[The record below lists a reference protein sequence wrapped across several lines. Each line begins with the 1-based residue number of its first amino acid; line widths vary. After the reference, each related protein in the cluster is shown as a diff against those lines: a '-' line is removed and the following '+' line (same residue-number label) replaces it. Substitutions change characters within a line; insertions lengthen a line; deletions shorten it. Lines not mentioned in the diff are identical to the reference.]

1 MTEPL
6 RVLFVVPGDGRGS
19 SMIFVRRQAESVTRE
34 GVEVRS
40 FYLGSRTSLWAL
52 VREFF
57 RFRAEL
63 ARFDPAVI
71 HAHYG
76 TVTAMFAALACGGRP
91 LIVTYRGSDL
101 NRSLTSHGMRS
112 WWGRLLSQLAALRAA
127 RIVCV
132 SQDLRERLWWRRNR
146 VTVLPTGVDCEI
158 FRPEDREAA
167 RRRLGLKE
175 TGWRESARVILF
187 NAGYDRRNKRLDLAE
202 RAVAMARDKLPDL
215 RLEILNGEVDPSRVP
230 ELMNGSDCLLL
241 TSDREGSPTV
251 VQEALA
257 CGLPVVSVDV
267 GDVAARLAGVTNTC
281 IVPRDAAAIAHALV
295 ELTTLPLRTNGPAS
309 VDDFSSR
316 RIAQRLCCLY
326 GEVAQTAA

>member
-1 MTEPL
+1 MMQETL
-6 RVLFVVPGDGRGS
+6 RVLFVVPGDGQGS
-19 SMIFVRRQAESVTRE
+19 SMIFVRRQAESLLRE

-40 FYLGSRTSLWAL
+40 FYLGSRTSAWVLAQ
-52 VREFF
+52 EFF

-76 TVTAMFAALACGGRP
+76 TVTAMFAALASGRRP

-101 NRSLTSHGMRS
+101 NHSAASRGVRS
-112 WWGRLLSQLAALRAA
+112 WLGRLLSQLAALRAS

-132 SQDLRERLWWRRNR
+132 SQGLCDRLWWRRDR
-146 VTVLPTGVDCEI
+146 VSVLPTGVDCEL
-158 FRPEDREAA
+158 FRPEAREAV
-167 RRRLGLKE
+167 RLRLGLIE
-175 TGWRESARVILF
+175 HVWAASARVVLF
-187 NAGYDRRNKRLDLAE
+187 NAGFDRRNKRLDLAE
-202 RAVAMARDKLPDL
+202 RAVAIARDTLPDL
-215 RLEILNGEVDPSRVP
+215 RLEILNGEVDPSHVP
-230 ELMNGSDCLLL
+230 ELMNGSDCLLV

-267 GDVAARLAGVTNTC
+267 GDVAARLAGVSNTC

-295 ELTTLPLRTNGPAS
+295 ELTTLPLRTNGPAG

-316 RIAQRLCCLY
+316 RIAQRLCGLY
-326 GEVAQTAA
+326 GEVAQSL